1 MDMFLKANEAM
12 PENGEDTKDFFEKMQ
27 QLELDFV
34 ETEDE
39 KIVRIEDVP
48 DVMSDIKGDISP

>member
-12 PENGEDTKDFFEKMQ
+12 PENGADTKGFFEKMA
-27 QLELDFV
+27 QLELDFT

-39 KIVRIEDVP
+39 KIMRIEDAP
-48 DVMSDIKGDISP
+48 EILEDIKGDLS